1 MTKHIQAYF
10 RTEDQ
15 VEGARISLLSYAPGQ
30 VEAGHVDDRT
40 GENDKLLVQ
49 LLPVPS
55 GSMNSGGTIGL
66 PLPGTLRGGQ
76 SALPVFAFGNR
87 GTGDTL
93 NGEHSEA
100 VAGEREMDPARD
112 VIDTG
117 DEPEEWKYVLSAAVE
132 DEDYDRIVQR
142 LRDHGAYIPVG

>member
-15 VEGARISLLSYAPGQ
+15 VEGARISLLPYAPSQ
-30 VEAGHVDDRT
+30 VEAGHVDDRL
-40 GENDKLLVQ
+40 GEDDKLLVQ

-55 GSMNSGGTIGL
+55 GSMNSGGTVGL
-66 PLPGTLRGGQ
+66 PLPGTLRGSQ
-76 SALPVFAFGNR
+76 SALPAFAFGDR
-87 GTGDTL
+87 GAGDTL

-100 VAGEREMDPARD
+100 VSGEREMDPARD

-117 DEPEEWKYVLSAAVE
+117 DEPEGWKYVLSAAVE
-132 DEDYDRIVQR
+132 DEDYDKIVQK
-142 LRDHGAYIPVG
+142 LRAHGAYIPVG